1 MIKSILGAAA
11 AVAMIVAAF
20 IAFTMEHHWK
30 GNEAIRPAASEFG
43 FGPRVSAGQRYA
55 ATLQPRQALR
65 VRQLQ
70 AVPVLVTDASGRP
83 IEGASISVTGGMPEH
98 GHGLP
103 TQPKVRNAL
112 GPACTRSKA
121 CASTWADG
129 GNSSWPS
136 TRRLVSTP
144 LLSTSASKRP

>member
-1 MIKSILGAAA
+1 MIKLICGAAA
-11 AVAMIVAAF
+11 AVALIVAAF

-65 VRQLQ
+65 VRHLQ

-112 GPACTRSKA
+112 GAGVYEIEGLRFNM
-121 CASTWADG
+121 G
-129 GNSSWPS
+129 GWWELKLAVDSSAGVD
-136 TRRLVSTP
+136 TITFN
-144 LLSTSASKRP
+144 LSL